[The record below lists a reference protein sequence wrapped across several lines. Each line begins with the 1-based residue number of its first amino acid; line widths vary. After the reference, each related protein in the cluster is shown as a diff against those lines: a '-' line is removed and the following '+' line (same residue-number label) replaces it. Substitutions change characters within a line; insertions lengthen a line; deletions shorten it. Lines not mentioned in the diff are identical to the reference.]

1 MRTLIKLFLSLTIL
15 AMVSCEM
22 QLPEPIAV
30 TSVSLSAE
38 TVEMTEGDKLTLI
51 ATVSPKDAD
60 NKLLIWSSSN
70 LSIASVDDGKVI
82 AHKPGKATIT
92 VKTDDGGKTATCDVI
107 VTARIFPVQE
117 VSLDKK
123 SVEVTLGDE
132 FTLTATIKPDNATNK
147 NLLWSSSNSQVA
159 SVNEGRVVTH
169 QVGKVTI
176 TAKSEDGGKT
186 ASCDVVIK
194 EKVYPVTGV
203 TLDSSSIEL
212 TDFLGRMIKVI
223 DN

>member
-51 ATVSPKDAD
+51 ATVSPKGAD

-123 SVEVTLGDE
+123 SVEVTIGDE

-147 NLLWSSSNSQVA
+147 NVIWSSSDSTVA
-159 SVNEGRVVTH
+159 SVS
-169 QVGKVTI
+169 KV
-176 TAKSEDGGKT
+176 K
-186 ASCDVVIK
+186 
-194 EKVYPVTGV
+194 
-203 TLDSSSIEL
+203 
-212 TDFLGRMIKVI
+212 
-223 DN
+223 